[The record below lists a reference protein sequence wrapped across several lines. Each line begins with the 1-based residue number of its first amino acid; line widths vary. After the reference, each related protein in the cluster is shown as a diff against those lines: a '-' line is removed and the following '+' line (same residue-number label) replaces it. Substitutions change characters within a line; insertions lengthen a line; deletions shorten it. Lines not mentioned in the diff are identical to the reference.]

1 MFPSQ
6 WPLGLL
12 LISKTKSEHGI
23 FIFKMCND
31 FSVFC
36 ENEDETGTDE
46 SAQGWTWIN

>member
-1 MFPSQ
+1 MFPSH

-12 LISKTKSEHGI
+12 LISKSEHGI
-23 FIFKMCND
+23 FKICND

-46 SAQGWTWIN
+46 TAQKWTWIN